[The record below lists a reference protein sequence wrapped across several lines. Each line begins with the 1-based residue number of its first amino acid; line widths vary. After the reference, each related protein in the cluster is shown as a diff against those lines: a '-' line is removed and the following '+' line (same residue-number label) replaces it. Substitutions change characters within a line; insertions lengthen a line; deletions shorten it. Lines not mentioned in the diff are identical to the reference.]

1 MIPPSVYCMNERL
14 GLSIEKGLH
23 PGDWGNIIEEKT
35 EGITMGKCSGN
46 CEHCGGC
53 AGELVLTQQEIDFLN
68 DLGENAFM
76 PVARSAAD
84 QKPVFLEKT
93 DKTPEQ
99 YSLILICLEKKGLI
113 SIDYDQPLK
122 GADMSGYGGY
132 PIHGSIAL
140 TARGQEVLDVLDK
153 QGAKE

>member
-1 MIPPSVYCMNERL
+1 
-14 GLSIEKGLH
+14 
-23 PGDWGNIIEEKT
+23 
-35 EGITMGKCSGN
+35 MGCHGN
-46 CEHCGGC
+46 CGSCGGC
-53 AGELVLTQQEIDFLN
+53 AGELVLSQPELDFLN
-68 DLGENAFM
+68 ILAENAFL

-84 QKPVFLEKT
+84 NRPIYLEDEAQT
-93 DKTPEQ
+93 VEQ

-113 SIDYDQPLK
+113 SIDFDRPLK
-122 GADMSGYGGY
+122 GADMSAYHGY

>member
-1 MIPPSVYCMNERL
+1 
-14 GLSIEKGLH
+14 
-23 PGDWGNIIEEKT
+23 
-35 EGITMGKCSGN
+35 MGCHGN
-46 CEHCGGC
+46 CGACGGC
-53 AGELVLTQQEIDFLN
+53 AGELVLSQPELDFLN
-68 DLGENAFM
+68 VLAENAFL

-84 QKPVFLEKT
+84 NRPIYLEDDAQT
-93 DKTPEQ
+93 VEQ

-113 SIDYDQPLK
+113 SIDFDRPLK
-122 GADMSGYGGY
+122 GADMSAYQGY